1 MTMSYESKLK
11 KDIIPANYFCKYH
24 IDLDSKIKWQLKN
37 YRYISVLFME
47 KLEVVLTSISAPFG
61 TSRGNRNSVMFDDD
75 YLRSKSYMYSSGN
88 RNYTSHMTLQIP
100 EAARSVDIY
109 ARNMVKITGNTWKM
123 VLEEKTGGFSF

>member
-24 IDLDSKIKWQLKN
+24 IDLDSKIKWQLKV

-61 TSRGNRNSVMFDDD
+61 TSRGNRNSVMFDDEWEFGSLLIVD
-75 YLRSKSYMYSSGN
+75 VILMFDRSFSY
-88 RNYTSHMTLQIP
+88 
-100 EAARSVDIY
+100 
-109 ARNMVKITGNTWKM
+109 
-123 VLEEKTGGFSF
+123 